1 MLSVSE
7 LGARKTSKTYR
18 NRGPTLLKPKHHDY
32 VYIYIYMYVCMYIK
46 YIHMLPSPL
55 MYPRFVLELCG
66 IAVASLQ
73 TFPISKYTKEL
84 ICSSVPA
91 PSVV

>member
-1 MLSVSE
+1 
-7 LGARKTSKTYR
+7 
-18 NRGPTLLKPKHHDY
+18 
-32 VYIYIYMYVCMYIK
+32 
-46 YIHMLPSPL
+46 MLPSPL

-84 ICSSVPA
+84 ICSSVPCDQCVYYYGYTHRSDCFSNTNPA
-91 PSVV
+91 NTLYFPCLTMSEYKLS